1 MYPLLTNADIPSD
14 FPKEVREQRFETGI
28 FLPQDDSTWFA
39 RTPQFP
45 ARLLLLGER
54 ELNIISHPTSGQAPV
69 TIFWHD
75 LIQLETGNILLSGW
89 VKFATRNGVHELL
102 YNTRASRPL
111 EKFLSSLRQRWLR
124 NEDSR
129 HIEASPVIVGEE
141 LDIKFRNLLHFELD
155 PEEKVVVQFFQPPVK
170 VERKYF
176 AFRRIAC
183 LPGHLLLLTSGSR
196 LLWITDDYR
205 RTRELYASISRS
217 APARIFSKCYLK
229 PLDKQLHLVVSFEAD
244 NTWYIPIRAAEDAS
258 TFARM
263 LREQIT
269 RLRTSQAVPNS
280 GA

>member
-1 MYPLLTNADIPSD
+1 MDSRTYRFMYPLLTNADIPSD
-14 FPKEVREQRFETGI
+14 FPKEVRAQRFETGI

-54 ELNIISHPTSGQAPV
+54 ELNIISHPTSGQAPM
-69 TIFWHD
+69 TIFWRD
-75 LIQLETGNILLSGW
+75 LIQLETGIILLSGW

-155 PEEKVVVQFFQPPVK
+155 PEEKFLVQFFQPPVK

-176 AFRRIAC
+176 LFRRITW

-196 LLWITDDYR
+196 LLWSTDDYR
-205 RTRELYASISRS
+205 HTRERYASISRS
-217 APARIFSKCYLK
+217 APLRFFENFGLEVLK
-229 PLDKQLHLVVSFEAD
+229 AQLHLRISFAAD
-244 NTWYIPIRAAEDAS
+244 NIWYIPVHGVAE
-258 TFARM
+258 
-263 LREQIT
+263 
-269 RLRTSQAVPNS
+269 
-280 GA
+280 